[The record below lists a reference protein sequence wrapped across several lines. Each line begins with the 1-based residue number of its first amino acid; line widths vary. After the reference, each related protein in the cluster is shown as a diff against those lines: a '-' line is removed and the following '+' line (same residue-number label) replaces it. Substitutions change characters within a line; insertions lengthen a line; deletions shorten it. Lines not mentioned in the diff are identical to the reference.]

1 MIPKSFLERGMAR
14 SFPDNISQQGDAMNH
29 LVIFC
34 HPSPASFNRAIA
46 DSVEAVSGALGHDTR
61 CRDLYGIAF
70 NPILSRADMDSA
82 VEAVPQD
89 VRQEQEFISWA
100 DMLTFVYPVWWAGMP
115 ALLKGY
121 IDRVFC
127 QGFAYRLQA
136 DSAQGLLEGKKVLI
150 FNTTGLPS
158 SVYTS
163 QGMHQAMAMTT
174 DTGIFELCGMEV
186 LHHAFFGSMD
196 MVPEEVRKS
205 YLGEVVSI
213 TSRYL

>member
-1 MIPKSFLERGMAR
+1 
-14 SFPDNISQQGDAMNH
+14 MNH

-46 DSVEAVSGALGHDTR
+46 DSVEAVSGALGHDTC

-70 NPILSRADMDSA
+70 NPVLSRADLDGA
-82 VEAVPQD
+82 AETVPAD
-89 VRQEQEFISWA
+89 IRQEQEFIAWA

-115 ALLKGY
+115 GMLKGY

-127 QGFAYRLQA
+127 RDFAYCMDDGGA
-136 DSAQGLLEGKKVLI
+136 KGLLGGKRVLI
-150 FNTTGLPS
+150 FNTTALPS

-163 QGMHQAMAMTT
+163 QGMHEAMVLTT

-186 LHHAFFGSMD
+186 LHHAFFGGVETARD
-196 MVPEEVRKS
+196 EVRKS

>member
-1 MIPKSFLERGMAR
+1 
-14 SFPDNISQQGDAMNH
+14 MNH
-29 LVIFC
+29 LVILC
-34 HPSPASFNRAIA
+34 HPNPASFNRAIA

-70 NPILSRADMDSA
+70 NPILSRADLDSA

-127 QGFAYRLQA
+127 QGFAYRLCA
-136 DSAQGLLEGKKVLI
+136 DKAQGLLEGKKVLI

-158 SVYTS
+158 SLYTS

-196 MVPEEVRKS
+196 QVSEEVRKS